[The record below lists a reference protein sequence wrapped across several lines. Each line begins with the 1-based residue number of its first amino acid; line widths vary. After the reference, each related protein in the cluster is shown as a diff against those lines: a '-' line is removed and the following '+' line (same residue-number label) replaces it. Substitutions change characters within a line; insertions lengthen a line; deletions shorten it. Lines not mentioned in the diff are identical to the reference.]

1 MMTTNEILNSQ
12 YKFFINGETLSYEF
26 RLNALKKLYYAIKKR
41 QDEISNALK
50 SDLSKSGFES
60 YTSEIG
66 FSLMEIKY
74 LTKNLKKF
82 MKPKRVK
89 TELLNFPAN
98 SKIYSEPFGNV
109 LIMSPW
115 NYPFLLTI
123 SPLAGAIAAGN
134 TAILKPSNYSV
145 ATSKVMKDIISG
157 IFHENYIALIEGD
170 RYVNQDLLNLKFDYI
185 FFTGSKAVG
194 KIVMEKASKHLTP
207 VSLELGGKSPTIVDK
222 SAKIALAAKRIAWGK
237 SLNSGQTCVAPDYCL
252 VHQSIAKE
260 FTLELKKAFIELNG
274 ENAENNVN
282 YPKIINEK
290 KYERLKGLLNS
301 SDIIFGGAYSDLNE
315 KIAPT
320 IVNANWDSE
329 IMKEEIFGPI
339 MPIIQYEDI
348 DDIITKIKSRP
359 RPLALYIFTEDADIK
374 NKILSRISFGGGC
387 VNDTIMHLASSHM
400 PFGGVGDSGMGG
412 YHGKYSFD
420 TFSHKKSVLD
430 KFTFMD
436 VKTRYGNNYEK
447 DFNLVKK
454 LLK

>member
-1 MMTTNEILNSQ
+1 MITTDEILNAQ
-12 YKFFINGETLSYEF
+12 RNFFLNKETLSYEF
-26 RLNALKKLYYAIKKR
+26 RLNALKKLYNAIDKN
-41 QDEISNALK
+41 QAEISNALK

-60 YTSEIG
+60 YSTEIG
-66 FSLMEIKY
+66 FALMEIKY
-74 LTKNLKKF
+74 LIKNLKKF

-89 TELLNFPAN
+89 TGLANFP
-98 SKIYSEPFGNV
+98 SKSRIYSEPFGNV

-123 SPLAGAIAAGN
+123 SPLAGAIASGN

-145 ATSKVMKDIISG
+145 DTSQVMKDIISG
-157 IFHENYIALIEGD
+157 IFHKNYVALIEGD

-194 KIVMEKASKHLTP
+194 KIVMEKAAEHLTP

-252 VHQSIAKE
+252 VEQSIANE
-260 FTLELKKAFIELNG
+260 FTSELKKAFIELNG

-290 KYERLKGLLNS
+290 KYERLKGLLDS
-301 SDIIFGGAYSDLNE
+301 SDIIFGGTYSDKNE

-320 IVNANWDSE
+320 IVRANWDSE

-339 MPIIQYEDI
+339 IPIIVYENL
-348 DDIITKIKSRP
+348 DDIIAKIKARP
-359 RPLALYIFTEDADIK
+359 RPLALYIFTEDANIK
-374 NKILSRISFGGGC
+374 NKILNRISFGGGC
-387 VNDTIMHLASSHM
+387 VNDTIMHLVSSYM
-400 PFGGVGDSGMGG
+400 PFGGVGESGMGR
-412 YHGKYSFD
+412 YHGKFSFD

-430 KFTFMD
+430 KSTFMD
-436 VKTRYGNNYEK
+436 VKIRYGKKYEK

-454 LLK
+454 LMK